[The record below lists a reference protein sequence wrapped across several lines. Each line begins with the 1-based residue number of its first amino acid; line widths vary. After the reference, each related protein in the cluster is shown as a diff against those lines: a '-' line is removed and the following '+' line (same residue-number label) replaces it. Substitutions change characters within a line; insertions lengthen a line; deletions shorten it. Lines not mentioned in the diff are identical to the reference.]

1 MARVVARSRS
11 SRLLL
16 CALFALL
23 AIPAATASASVVV
36 QVRQP
41 GSKLLAHRYEA
52 FATQPQT
59 LTLVTQPNVDWT
71 TLTLLD
77 FDRDGRPD
85 AMVTMDG
92 NPGRTQVATKI
103 WRLTPDAIAPS
114 LTGGGTC
121 FIPVPGQTAFDSGIT
136 VPGGYLPVSK
146 RSSTWAVTLS
156 ADFAS
161 QFGANARYQPIVTT
175 LFTDAVRS
183 FANDHIVQDY
193 LPDSA
198 ATGLSDTVCSGRVAG
213 STSYVSGMRV
223 LPERGTDRGQ
233 LTAAPARHQVMLDR
247 VDQGGG
253 APDLLEANVDQWNAL
268 QPTEDVT
275 HDPINGTQGQFHPS
289 DLVLSFTK
297 DSLPSSLT
305 YIIDPNEARPI
316 GMVVTSPSTTPGQVR
331 VELHLGLSND
341 LSGDRCY
348 PRDAQT
354 QLDTGSSW
362 GAAPYLLDLPL
373 TVDQGS
379 GVQSVRVSLDRI
391 TRTYESGANDG
402 SAFRWVTTSVPPSPS
417 GEPDYLPDTATP
429 APASGAC
436 TFTGNGVASPGTT
449 IYPSRAVRV
458 QSSLPSVS
466 LASSNASPPANS
478 PVTLTATSDT
488 ATAFRFDTMA
498 TGVFD
503 ATTASNTRNASYPDN
518 GVRTARVMVTNA
530 AGVANMAATTITP
543 AHAPPTADFS
553 ADSAAPY
560 VLSTSGPTVTWTD
573 HSSGTGTIASREWTL
588 TSSHADHITGSG
600 STFSHTF
607 APGDSGDWTL
617 TLKVTDDQG
626 APGTKTASFRVVQP
640 PVAII
645 DSFVRDNGSAPCL
658 GHGPIEYN
666 QTFYACAR
674 VAADGSLGSE
684 GPLTYLFDWRPDSAF
699 SEYHPW
705 NVPYGSW
712 QYGIAGAFDVRMKV
726 IDADGRESPPVTR
739 QVNIRGV
746 NELPP
751 DASLVVSSGRLTGED
766 VTLDASGSV
775 LNNPDASTAP
785 ATKFRYDFGDGSAP
799 LDTAADMVTHT
810 YAGSGPY
817 TPSVIA
823 YDDRNLGTISA
834 SDPATADLRISQGPQ
849 DTNAPVPALTRSSP
863 QGTVFAKRE
872 VIFSAAAT
880 HVTTAPAHY
889 AWDLDGSGHFATDT
903 GTQATLST
911 TYADQGNRS
920 VRVRVTDGEGRVAT
934 SAPIVVNVAP
944 APDLAPVVHLSAPAS
959 VTVSGGTASAAL
971 DATGSTGLNPDPSLS
986 YRWDLDGDGVY
997 ETNTGASAQAT
1008 ATFSLPGEYTVR
1020 VRATDVYGNSA
1031 VAEATIIVHSQAD
1044 IAAGCIGTE
1053 QYRPIIFGRVRVSSC
1068 WTKVPRPNA
1077 GPLWIG
1083 RGDVDLNGLRM
1094 TAGTGT
1100 AHAPAAKFD
1109 DCSGACIA
1117 AQANF
1122 NRASDVARLVA
1133 LDPHSGQLTSNY
1145 PVSMRAQGSGIDL
1158 PLIDAPIDV
1167 TLPAASSS
1175 DGIVVHPPGG
1185 FKLLTLTIGDKAEIK
1200 FPTPGTSTIGLS
1212 IHMPP
1217 QMPGA
1222 SADVTLRTA
1231 EGQGVIL
1238 DKLKAEVTAGLF
1250 ADKIKFGKL
1259 SIEYSR
1265 PDKLWAGSAE
1275 FGLPAIKKK
1284 ELGLAMALKI
1294 QDDTFKSIYG
1304 AVSGLEIELGEGIF
1318 LQSIRLGIAVN
1329 PVDLQGGMGISA
1341 GPMVLGKQ
1349 ILSADGDLRITFPSG
1364 AHPYTL
1370 FQVSGGTKLL
1380 DFLDLSKGVL
1390 RFATNGFVEARG
1402 GISRASVIGYFDAS
1416 VGGWLT
1422 RDAINL
1428 SGDAEA
1434 GLLVLGDR
1442 IKLLGAHAVLSS
1454 RGTAACGEIPVLKLA
1469 GGVGYR
1475 WGQKV
1480 DTFVGCDLGP
1490 YSEARP
1496 AGIPDGFDIG
1506 QVGTKVRAAK
1516 PKVPTLTL
1524 PAGLRSVGVTVHGAG
1539 GPPRVRLVDSHAKV
1553 VLDARAEQLT
1563 PGALVLQDQQTATTQ
1578 ILWKAPPKGRYA
1590 VIAEPGSPAV
1600 DKVQQALDAGP
1611 QVIHAT
1617 VSGTGPQRTLRWRV
1631 SPGLQRGQRLVLS
1644 EQLRG
1649 GGTLDGTPAVAGT
1662 GGAGHLIVTTTR
1674 SKGSAH
1680 FKPQAGNAEARVVIA
1695 TIETDGLGRPPVL
1708 AARFTAPRAERPASP
1723 VGVKLLRRGRTAVVT
1738 WSARRGSTPSGGW
1751 LVDMRAGGLRSVRTA
1766 VLGGRRRYVLREIPA
1781 ELPVTAKIAGRTL
1794 SGTIG
1799 AARKASLA
1807 AGASRSGAGASD
1819 AQPRRLTARRHG
1831 RTLVVAWKPGG
1842 EVVRDYVVVV
1852 HIGRRV
1858 VRLHAHPSK
1867 PKITVRGLPRAR
1879 TAVVVEV
1886 RGERFSGATSPPA
1899 RVSGGR

>member
-16 CALFALL
+16 CALFVLL
-23 AIPAATASASVVV
+23 AIPVATASASVVV

-52 FATQPQT
+52 FATQPQE
-59 LTLVTQPNVDWT
+59 LTLVMRPNVDWT

-85 AMVTMDG
+85 AMVTMDS
-92 NPGRTQVATKI
+92 NANRTQVATKI

-114 LTGGGTC
+114 LTDGGTC

-136 VPGGYLPVSK
+136 VPGGYLPVT
-146 RSSTWAVTLS
+146 RRISTWAVTLS

-175 LFTDAVRS
+175 LFTDAVRT
-183 FANDHIVQDY
+183 FANDHTVEDY

-198 ATGLSDTVCSGRVAG
+198 ATGLSDTVCSGRLG
-213 STSYVSGMRV
+213 TSTSYVSGMRV

-233 LTAAPARHQVMLDR
+233 ATAAPARHQVMLDR

-253 APDLLEANVDQWNAL
+253 APDLLEGNVDQWNAV

-275 HDPINGTQGQFHPS
+275 RDPINGTQGQFHPS

-305 YIIDPNEARPI
+305 YIIDPNAARPL

-354 QLDTGSSW
+354 QLDNGSSW
-362 GAAPYLLDLPL
+362 GVPPYLLDLPL
-373 TVDQGS
+373 AIDQGS

-391 TRTYESGANDG
+391 TRTYESGAEDG
-402 SAFRWVTTSVPPSPS
+402 PSFRWVTTSVPPGTSA
-417 GEPDYLPDTATP
+417 EPDYLPDTATP
-429 APASGAC
+429 ALAAGAC
-436 TFTGNGVASPGTT
+436 TFTGNGVSSPGTT
-449 IYPSRAVRV
+449 IFPSRAVRI
-458 QSSLPSVS
+458 SSTLPSVS

-478 PVTLTATSDT
+478 PVTLTATS
-488 ATAFRFDTMA
+488 ASGTAFRFDTMA

-518 GVRTARVMVTNA
+518 GVRTARVMVTNT
-530 AGVANMAATTITP
+530 AGIANMAATTVTP
-543 AHAPPTADFS
+543 AHQPPTADFS

-573 HSSGTGTIASREWTL
+573 HSSGTATIASREWTL
-588 TSSHADHITGSG
+588 TSSHADRITGSG
-600 STFSHTF
+600 PTFSRTF

-617 TLKVTDDQG
+617 TLKVTDDQQ
-626 APGTKTASFRVVQP
+626 APATKTVSFRVVQP

-645 DSFVRDNGSAPCL
+645 DKFVPDNGSAACL
-658 GHGPIEYN
+658 GHGPIRYN
-666 QTFYACAR
+666 QNFYACAR
-674 VAADGSLGSE
+674 VAGDGSLGSE
-684 GPLTYLFDWRPDSAF
+684 GPLTYLFDWRPDTDF

-712 QYGIAGAFDVRMKV
+712 QYGVAGAFNVRMKV
-726 IDADGRESPPVTR
+726 LDAGGRESSPVTR

-751 DASLVVSSGRLTGED
+751 DASLVVSSGRRTGED

-775 LNNPDASTAP
+775 LNNPDGSTAP
-785 ATKFRYDFGDGSAP
+785 ATRFRYDFGDGSAP
-799 LDTAADMVTHT
+799 LDSAADMVPHT
-810 YAGSGPY
+810 YAGSGRY

-823 YDDRNLGTISA
+823 YDDRSLGTVSA

-849 DTNAPVPALTRSSP
+849 DTNAPVPALERTSP
-863 QGTVFAKRE
+863 EGTVFAKRE
-872 VIFSAAAT
+872 VSFSAAAT
-880 HVTTAPAHY
+880 QVTTAPAHY
-889 AWDLDGSGHFATDT
+889 AWDLDGSGHYATDT
-903 GTQATLST
+903 GTQATLIT
-911 TYADQGNRS
+911 TYPDPGNRT

-944 APDLAPVVHLSAPAS
+944 PPDLAPVVHLSAPAS
-959 VTVSGGTASAAL
+959 VTLSGGTASAAL
-971 DATGSTGLNPDPSLS
+971 DATGSTGLNPDPSLT

-1020 VRATDVYGNSA
+1020 VRATDVYANSA

-1044 IAAGCIGTE
+1044 IAAGCTGTE
-1053 QYRPIIFGRVRVSSC
+1053 QYKPIIFGRARVSSC
-1068 WTKVPRPNA
+1068 WTKIARPNA

-1094 TAGTGT
+1094 TAGTAT
-1100 AHAPAAKFD
+1100 AHAAAVKFD
-1109 DCSGACIA
+1109 DCSGACGA
-1117 AQANF
+1117 AQVNF
-1122 NRASDVARLVA
+1122 NASGAARLVA
-1133 LDPHSGQLTSNY
+1133 LDPQSGRLTSNF

-1167 TLPAASSS
+1167 TLPAASST
-1175 DGIVVHPPGG
+1175 DGILVHPPGG

-1250 ADKIKFGKL
+1250 ADRIKFGKL

-1284 ELGLAMALKI
+1284 ELGLAMAVKV

-1318 LQSIRLGIAVN
+1318 LQNLRLGIAVN
-1329 PVDLQGGMGISA
+1329 PVDLQGGMGLSA
-1341 GPMVLGKQ
+1341 GPMVLGKK

-1364 AHPYTL
+1364 ARPYTL
-1370 FQVSGGTKLL
+1370 FQISGGTKLL

-1402 GISRASVIGYFDAS
+1402 GISRASLIGYFDAS

-1454 RGTAACGEIPVLKLA
+1454 KGTAACGEIPVLNLA
-1469 GGVGYR
+1469 GGVGSR

-1516 PKVPTLTL
+1516 PKVPTLVL
-1524 PAGLRSVGVTVHGAG
+1524 PAGLRSVGVTVHGFG
-1539 GPPRVRLVDSHAKV
+1539 GPPHVQLVDSHAKV

-1563 PGALVLQDQQTATTQ
+1563 PDALVLQDQQTSTTQ
-1578 ILWKAPPKGRYA
+1578 ILWKAPVKGRYA
-1590 VIAEPGSPAV
+1590 VIGEPGSPTV
-1600 DKVQQALDAGP
+1600 EKVQQALDAGP
-1611 QVIHAT
+1611 QVVRAT

-1631 SPGLQRGQRLVLS
+1631 SPRLQRGQRLVLS
-1644 EQLRG
+1644 EQLPG
-1649 GGTLDGTPAVAGT
+1649 GATLDGTPAAAGT
-1662 GGAGHLIVTTTR
+1662 GGAGHLIMTTTR
-1674 SKGSAH
+1674 SKGSAR

-1695 TIETDGLGRPPVL
+1695 TIETDGLGRPPVV
-1708 AARFTAPRAERPASP
+1708 AARFTGPRAEKPVSP

-1738 WSARRGSTPSGGW
+1738 WSARRGRTPSGGW
-1751 LVDMRAGGLRSVRTA
+1751 LVDMRAGGLRSVRT
-1766 VLGGRRRYVLREIPA
+1766 VVPGGRRRYVLQEIPA

-1794 SGTIG
+1794 SGATG
-1799 AARKASLA
+1799 PARMATLA
-1807 AGASRSGAGASD
+1807 AGSSRSGAGARD
-1819 AQPRRLTARRHG
+1819 ARPRRLTARRHG
-1831 RTLVVAWKPGG
+1831 RTLVAAWKSGS
-1842 EVVRDYVVVV
+1842 EAVRDYIVVV

-1867 PKITVRGLPRAR
+1867 PKITVRGLPRGR
-1879 TAVVVEV
+1879 TPVVVEV

-1899 RVSGGR
+1899 RVSGTR